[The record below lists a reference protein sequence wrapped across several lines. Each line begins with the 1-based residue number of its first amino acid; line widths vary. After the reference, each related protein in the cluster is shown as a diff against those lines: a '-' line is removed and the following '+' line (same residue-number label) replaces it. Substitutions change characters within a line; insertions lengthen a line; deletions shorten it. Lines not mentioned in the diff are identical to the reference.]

1 VFRQINIIQK
11 FHEDHTNDPSLM
23 ECHYR
28 LQNPQKI
35 QKNNQKNI
43 QKSKKKNPRLPVT
56 EQKKL
61 RRKELFHEFICKI
74 LKIQTN
80 IFGFS

>member
-28 LQNPQKI
+28 LQNPKKI

-43 QKSKKKNPRLPVT
+43 QKSKKKPEAASHRT
-56 EQKKL
+56 KK
-61 RRKELFHEFICKI
+61 I
-74 LKIQTN
+74 TT
-80 IFGFS
+80 

>member
-43 QKSKKKNPRLPVT
+43 QKSKKKPEAASHGT
-56 EQKKL
+56 KKNYDVKNFFMSSFA
-61 RRKELFHEFICKI
+61 RF
-74 LKIQTN
+74 
-80 IFGFS
+80 

>member
-35 QKNNQKNI
+35 QKKITKKIFKNL
-43 QKSKKKNPRLPVT
+43 KKKPEAASHGT
-56 EQKKL
+56 KKL